1 MFVVSV
7 EFEIHPDQV
16 AAFREAVLK
25 QAANSLR
32 HETACAQFDVAQ
44 DPNQPT
50 RFYLYEL
57 YDDAKAF
64 EAHRQT
70 AHFAQFSS
78 TVGSMIANKNLQTW
92 EMISPPVAKR

>member
-7 EFEIHPDQV
+7 EFEIFPDQI

-25 QAANSLR
+25 QSANSLR
-32 HETACAQFDVAQ
+32 LEDACVQFDVAQ
-44 DPNQPT
+44 DPNEPS

-64 EAHRQT
+64 EVHRQT
-70 AHFAQFSS
+70 PHFAQFSS
-78 TVGSMIANKNLQTW
+78 TVSSMIANKALKTW
-92 EMISPPVAKR
+92 EMISTPHKK